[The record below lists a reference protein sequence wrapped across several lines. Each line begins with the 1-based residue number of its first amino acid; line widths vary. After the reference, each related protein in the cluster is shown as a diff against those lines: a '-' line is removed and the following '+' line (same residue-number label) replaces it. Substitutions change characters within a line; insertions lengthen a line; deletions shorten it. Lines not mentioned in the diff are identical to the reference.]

1 MDKAL
6 KVLIVLLLLLS
17 IAALSFEVVLFLQRG
32 ELKGRNQAL
41 VNGVI
46 NVAGKIEMPPDAN
59 VDLATRDLPRVQLK
73 AEEFKHYFQI
83 GPDGKIMKDAA
94 GNKLTTGPGTL
105 ETLLSDTL
113 GKADLQLTRLND
125 TRVALEQTRGILA
138 QTSNTLVKTEQ
149 ELAQTKDTLK
159 KTEADL
165 AAARQDI
172 EQKKGQIAELTA
184 KNETLT
190 ADVEKKTAEIA
201 KLTDKVGA
209 LQSEADAHKR
219 RIKDLEKELVVV
231 KGVMSGGTN
240 ALPPGLRGQVLFIN
254 TNWNFVVMDLIP
266 EARVFPLTDLTIQR
280 EDKLVGK
287 VRVSEVIEDR
297 NFAFGEILSDW
308 AKIPVAKGDY
318 VFY

>member
-17 IAALSFEVVLFLQRG
+17 AAALTFEVVLFLQRG

-41 VNGVI
+41 AGGVI
-46 NVAGKIEMPPDAN
+46 KIAEKIETPPDTN
-59 VDLATRDLPRVQLK
+59 VDLATRDLPRLQLK
-73 AEEFKHYFQI
+73 PEDFKNYFLL
-83 GPDGKIMKDAA
+83 GPDGKIVKDAA
-94 GNKLTTGPGTL
+94 GNKVTTGKGTL
-105 ETLLSDTL
+105 DALLADTI
-113 GKADLQLTRLND
+113 KDADLQLSRLND
-125 TRVALEQTRGILA
+125 TRMALEQTRNTLA

-159 KTEADL
+159 KTQDEL

-172 EQKKGQIAELTA
+172 EQKKTQIGELTA
-184 KNETLT
+184 KNESLT

-201 KLTDKVGA
+201 KLTDKVA
-209 LQSEADAHKR
+209 SQQSKIEAGER
-219 RIKDLEKELVVV
+219 RIKDLEKEVALLN
-231 KGVMSGGTN
+231 GALLGTN
-240 ALPPGLRGQVLFIN
+240 ALPPGLRGEILYVN

-266 EARVFPLTDLTIQR
+266 DAKVIPLTDLTVQR

-287 VRVSEVIEDR
+287 VRISEVIQER
-297 NFAFGEILSDW
+297 NFAFGEVLLDW
-308 AKIPVAKGDY
+308 QQKTPAKGDY